1 MPPTRG
7 QTQHCSVLRAT
18 YHKTSEQRRK
28 VIRMRLLRT
37 ARRGSQVPVRMLL
50 VVRHGIQPR
59 VRQQAVTVV
68 DTVTRRTGRSKSEAA
83 GRRGTHAA
91 LKTRGQSRV
100 RQEVLQRSRA
110 ATRSIH
116 VQSPILFIGVNLA
129 DTELLEL
136 PQRNPLVILVTPLGI
151 TLAQGGP
158 CRSKAT
164 HSILIAESSPELAH
178 W

>member
-1 MPPTRG
+1 M
-7 QTQHCSVLRAT
+7 
-18 YHKTSEQRRK
+18 
-28 VIRMRLLRT
+28 
-37 ARRGSQVPVRMLL
+37 
-50 VVRHGIQPR
+50 
-59 VRQQAVTVV
+59 RQQAVTVV
-68 DTVTRRTGRSKSEAA
+68 DAVTRRTGRSKSKTA
-83 GRRGTHAA
+83 GRRDTHAA
-91 LKTRGQSRV
+91 LKTRRESQV
-100 RQEVLQRSRA
+100 RQEVLQHSRA

-136 PQRNPLVILVTPLGI
+136 PQWNPLVILVTPLGI